1 MKLYS
6 FFNLNCEIDISYKD
20 TMSEKRQFRVK
31 SLIFERV
38 FCLSELIT
46 ALYSCTPVIAV
57 FTPHHNVGIQTFT
70 FHKSDFHEIFI
81 ASFCKIYITSVSGCL
96 PFTFKICEIV
106 AYTSMIQQF
115 HEFFES
121 LFGVFFNLAQL
132 CSARVAK
139 QHTWSHDWCNM
150 CRTTTVDLPSLATKF
165 LFRII

>member
-20 TMSEKRQFRVK
+20 TMSEKRQFSLK

-115 HEFFES
+115 HQGDFEGK
-121 LFGVFFNLAQL
+121 FQFNLQ
-132 CSARVAK
+132 AK
-139 QHTWSHDWCNM
+139 SIT
-150 CRTTTVDLPSLATKF
+150 F
-165 LFRII
+165 LGWKLKSIKLIFYEM